1 PSKEV
6 KDGLRLYEC
15 LGQGLRYLCSR
26 HTFEPLIKS
35 LSLILQKELEE
46 YQRTK
51 TTEEAPSV
59 GLVNILAAYTFVIQS
74 CRVDKV
80 LSVADT
86 LVKVAAT
93 LVTFVNEGVKTPPPG
108 PFYEVHTQLFDPAIL
123 RVEHE

>member
-1 PSKEV
+1 WKKLSFDRTSKVDPLRRYLALKKGLLERLLIGCVKDTPSKEV

-86 LVKVAAT
+86 LVKV
-93 LVTFVNEGVKTPPPG
+93 
-108 PFYEVHTQLFDPAIL
+108 
-123 RVEHE
+123 